1 MSSDITSV
9 TTNTEK
15 YLSYKEHLTRLNKAK
30 AGGFYLEAIF
40 ILYAMMEDRLS
51 AFHYYA
57 GVTNKTREKVTSTKN
72 VRPHLN
78 RAFST
83 QGASLRMIS
92 KKIGLIK
99 TMIIWSDGY
108 TPVDKSRDY
117 LDVLCR
123 QVQRTAHRDKII
135 GTLES
140 IETWCK
146 KRNQLVHALLTKNIE
161 NLEEILIGLVESG
174 LQYCRDLDAFVSSF
188 KKGRNV
194 IRKQFNIQ

>member
-1 MSSDITSV
+1 MTTILPSV
-9 TTNTEK
+9 TDNTEK
-15 YLSYKEHLTRLNKAK
+15 YLSYKKQMTRLNRAR

-51 AFHYYA
+51 AFLYYA
-57 GVTNKTREKVTSTKN
+57 GLTNKTREKVTSTKK
-72 VRPHLN
+72 VRPHLDQ
-78 RAFST
+78 AFST

-99 TMIIWSDGY
+99 TMIAWSEGY
-108 TPVDKSRDY
+108 TPVGKSRDY
-117 LDVLCR
+117 PDVLCR
-123 QVQRTAHRDKII
+123 QVQRTAHRDEII

-161 NLEEILIGLVESG
+161 NQEEILKELVETG
-174 LQYCRDLDAFVSSF
+174 LLQSRKLDSFICSF
-188 KKGRNV
+188 KVGNN
-194 IRKQFNIQ
+194 IRGQFNIQ

>member
-1 MSSDITSV
+1 MTTILLSV
-9 TTNTEK
+9 TNNTEK
-15 YLSYKEHLTRLNKAK
+15 FFSYKEHMTRLNKAR

-51 AFHYYA
+51 AFLYYA
-57 GVTNKTREKVTSTKN
+57 GVTNKTREKVTSTKK

-92 KKIGLIK
+92 KKTTLIK
-99 TMIIWSDGY
+99 TVIAWSEGY
-108 TPVDKSRDY
+108 TPVEKSRDY

-123 QVQRTAHRDKII
+123 QVQRTAHRDQII
-135 GTLES
+135 GTLEG

-146 KRNQLVHALLTKNIE
+146 ERNQLVHALLNKKVE
-161 NLEEILIGLVESG
+161 NQEELLMELVEIGLQHS
-174 LQYCRDLDAFVSSF
+174 RDLDAFVSSF
-188 KKGRNV
+188 KKGRNT
-194 IRKQFNIQ
+194 IRRQFNVQ